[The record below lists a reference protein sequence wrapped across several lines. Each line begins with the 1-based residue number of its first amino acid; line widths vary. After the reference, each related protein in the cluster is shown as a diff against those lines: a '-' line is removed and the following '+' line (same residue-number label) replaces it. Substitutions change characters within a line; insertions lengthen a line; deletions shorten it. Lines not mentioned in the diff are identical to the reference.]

1 MAITSTG
8 LGSGLDIEGIIT
20 KLMTVEAQP
29 LQALAKKEASYQA
42 KLTAYGTFSGAVSA
56 FRSASSAIS
65 GTSSV
70 NTATASSSDSSTLT
84 ASASS
89 ISTAG
94 TYSVNVTQLAKAQQ
108 LVAAGQTSLSASIGT
123 GVLTFDFGTISG
135 GAFNPGT
142 GQYTGSTFTSN
153 GSGVKTVTI
162 SAANDSLT
170 GIRDAVNA
178 ANIGVTATIINDG
191 SGTPYRLAFSS
202 KNQGASNS
210 LKVSVSGSP
219 ALDNL
224 LGNDPG
230 GTQHLQETV
239 SAQDAL
245 LQING
250 VAVSSKSNAVSSAIT
265 GVTLNLLKTTSGT
278 PTTVTV
284 GKDTS
289 AFTKQIDNFVKA
301 YNDLNKTIKD
311 LTAYDPKTRTG
322 GLLVG
327 DTVVRSVQSQIRA
340 TLTATVPGL
349 TTGAYK
355 SLSDVGISIQKDGTL
370 ATDSAKLSTALS
382 ANPTDVAALFASLG
396 RPTDSLVKYV
406 SSAGNTAVSSRALNI
421 TNIATQGTATG
432 VAPVVSTTITAGVND
447 TLSVTVD
454 GVTTSVVIAAGAY
467 TQAGLNSAIQS
478 AINGDASIAAAGG
491 KVAVTDV
498 GGIIT
503 ITSSSYGSVST
514 AKVNGGNA
522 APNLFGAAS
531 ILGTA
536 GTDVA
541 GTIGGATATGSGQY
555 LTTSDN
561 LKIQVEGGATGARG
575 TVEFARGYGYLLD
588 TLASGYFGSKGT
600 ITSKTDGINT
610 SIDKITEQRATLNK
624 RLVAIE
630 KRYRAQFS
638 ALDATVSSLNNTSAY
653 LTQQLTALTK
663 ATKSGN

>member
-42 KLTAYGTFSGAVSA
+42 KLTAYGTFSSAVSS
-56 FRSASSAIS
+56 FQSAAAAIS
-65 GTSSV
+65 GASSV
-70 NTATASSSDSSTLT
+70 NTASATSSDTSTLT
-84 ASASS
+84 AGASS
-89 ISTAG
+89 LSTAG
-94 TYSVNVTQLAKAQQ
+94 TYSINVTQLAKAQQ
-108 LVAAGQTSLSASIGT
+108 LVAAGQASLSASIGT
-123 GVLTFDFGTISG
+123 GTLTFDFGTISG
-135 GAFNPGT
+135 GAFNPVT
-142 GQYTGSTFTSN
+142 GQYAGATFTSN
-153 GSGVKTVTI
+153 GSGTHTVTI

-210 LKVSVSGSP
+210 LKISVAGSP

-224 LGNDPG
+224 VGNDPA

-239 SAQDAL
+239 TAQDAL

-265 GVTLNLLKTTSGT
+265 GVTLNLLKTTGGV

-289 AFTKQIDNFVKA
+289 AFTKQVDNFVKA
-301 YNDLNKTIKD
+301 YNDLSKTIKD
-311 LTAYDPKTRTG
+311 LTAYDPKTKTA
-322 GLLVG
+322 GLLIG
-327 DTVVRSVQSQIRA
+327 DGVVRSVQSQIRA

-382 ANPTDVAALFASLG
+382 ANPNDVAALFASLG

-406 SSAGNTAVSSRALNI
+406 SSTSSTSVSNRAINI

-454 GVTTSVVIAAGAY
+454 GVTTSVVIAAGVY

-478 AINGDASIAAAGG
+478 AINGDASISAAGA

-498 GGIIT
+498 GGIVT
-503 ITSSSYGSVST
+503 IASGAYGSISNVT
-514 AKVNGGNA
+514 VNGGNA
-522 APNLFGAAS
+522 ATNLFGAVS
-531 ILGTA
+531 IVGTA

-561 LKIQVEGGATGARG
+561 LKIQVQGGATGARG
-575 TVEFARGYGYLLD
+575 SVEFARGYGYLLN

-600 ITSKTDGINT
+600 ITSKTDGINS
-610 SIDKITEQRATLNK
+610 SIDKLNEQRATLNK
-624 RLVAIE
+624 RLVSVE

-638 ALDATVSSLNNTSAY
+638 ALDVTVSSLNNTSAY

-663 ATKSGN
+663 SLQKSN